1 MSETVIF
8 LNFWLAIGT
17 VALLASSLVLFGDI
31 FFNQRKFFGEAVRKY
46 GLLTAFILAS
56 GASVMTLIYSDVL
69 GFLPCWLCWWQR
81 VFLYPQVLMLG
92 AAYFMKEKTFALYGI
107 VLSIPGFIVAAYQHY
122 VQMGGT
128 ELVGCPAG
136 GGDCGQRFVFE
147 FGFVTFPL
155 MAAAL
160 FLFLIALYAYLY
172 KGARD

>member
-1 MSETVIF
+1 MSETVIL

-17 VALLASSLVLFGDI
+17 VGLLACALLLLADV
-31 FFNQRKFFGEAVRKY
+31 FFNKKKFFGKVVRKY
-46 GLLTAFILAS
+46 GLLAALLLAC
-56 GASVMTLIYSDVL
+56 GATVMTLVYSDVF

-81 VFLYPQVLMLG
+81 VFLYPQVCILG
-92 AAYFMKEKTFALYGI
+92 IAYLLKEKTFALYGM
-107 VLSIPGFIVAAYQHY
+107 VLSVPGLVVSLYQHY

-136 GGDCGQRFVFE
+136 GGDCGQRFFFE

-172 KGARD
+172 KGARG